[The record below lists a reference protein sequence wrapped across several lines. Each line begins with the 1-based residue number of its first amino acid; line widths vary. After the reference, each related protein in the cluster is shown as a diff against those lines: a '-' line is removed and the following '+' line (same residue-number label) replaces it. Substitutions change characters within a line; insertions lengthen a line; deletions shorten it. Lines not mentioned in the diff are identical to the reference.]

1 LNVKDKVQN
10 TFALVV
16 NFIDESWMPKHVIVG
31 LFDAPNITKTTLAK
45 LVKPLFAQFN

>member
-16 NFIDESWMPKHVIVG
+16 NFNDEGWMPKHVIVG
-31 LFDAPNITKTTLAK
+31 FDAPNITKTTLIK